1 MPERLTIR
9 KETTLTHAFD
19 VEERMASCP
28 LDHTV
33 KGMFFARFVDMA
45 TRIGVK
51 AESLPLDR
59 PVENGRYVAF
69 RDYPIRDYM
78 RWAAAAAAKAHP
90 RVAVSEGLRRV
101 AGDDFARY
109 LDSGLGKVMLAFFSD
124 ARSVMQRSGQIY
136 AMVTKGPRIE
146 SEARGDEILIRY
158 RDYHGPLECYPVGT
172 LEGACRHFGARCEIQ
187 IEVLSPSSADYRVR
201 IL

>member
-1 MPERLTIR
+1 
-9 KETTLTHAFD
+9 
-19 VEERMASCP
+19 
-28 LDHTV
+28 
-33 KGMFFARFVDMA
+33 
-45 TRIGVK
+45 
-51 AESLPLDR
+51 
-59 PVENGRYVAF
+59 
-69 RDYPIRDYM
+69 M
-78 RWAAAAAAKAHP
+78 RTAAADSNTVDTAANVGT
-90 RVAVSEGLRRV
+90 RVPFTNDVRGLGPLPAV
-101 AGDDFARY
+101 ARY